1 MKLLNRSEHWCS
13 VLSCSP
19 FCSDAVQVL
28 HWRSL
33 GFTLQPIFCFR
44 CDVFVSF
51 FVVDGARATPPCG
64 IIMGARDWRLVV
76 SPVGWIRFTCFF
88 FYIIV
93 DIFWPFSIAPGPFPK
108 TWSLRGNC
116 GLPCPDVAGN
126 PTFTGARCCGDACT
140 WASEANVVPPAKTN
154 PEKVGAWG
162 LGRHMFWQFCIDW
175 DLLVN
180 FFCSIFLAF
189 W

>member
-76 SPVGWIRFTCFF
+76 SPVG
-88 FYIIV
+88 
-93 DIFWPFSIAPGPFPK
+93 
-108 TWSLRGNC
+108 
-116 GLPCPDVAGN
+116 
-126 PTFTGARCCGDACT
+126 
-140 WASEANVVPPAKTN
+140 
-154 PEKVGAWG
+154 
-162 LGRHMFWQFCIDW
+162 
-175 DLLVN
+175 
-180 FFCSIFLAF
+180 
-189 W
+189 